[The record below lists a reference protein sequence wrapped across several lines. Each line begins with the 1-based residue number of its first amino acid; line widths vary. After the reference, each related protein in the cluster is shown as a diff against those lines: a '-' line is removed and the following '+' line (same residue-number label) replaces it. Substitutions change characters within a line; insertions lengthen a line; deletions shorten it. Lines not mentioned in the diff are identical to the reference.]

1 MNKYLSRPKR
11 FEVATLLC
19 LTETQV
25 RSLSIVLNDI
35 TSISGQNMVS
45 KPSNEMEKVE
55 ENERRWQS

>member
-35 TSISGQNMVS
+35 ISISGQNMVS

-55 ENERRWQS
+55 KNERRWKI

>member
-55 ENERRWQS
+55 KNERRWQI